1 MHGCLRPVTPIFM
14 NFKTSYAYI
23 HRLPGLLV
31 NLLLMLAAGMLI
43 LGLTMPVLSLEKL
56 YFFGN
61 TVSLLSGI
69 QTLWREQEWGL
80 AILLICFSVVFPAL
94 KILLLLMIWNLEAT
108 DSPAHQR
115 NLHWLELYSKWS
127 MLDVFVVA
135 LVVVSVKLG
144 MMAEARVEP
153 GVYAFAASV
162 IITMLVSSWI
172 GRYTRQGEGSAG

>member
-1 MHGCLRPVTPIFM
+1 M
-14 NFKTSYAYI
+14 NFRASYAYT
-23 HRLPGLLV
+23 HKAPGLLV
-31 NLLLMLAAGMLI
+31 NLFLLLAAGLLI
-43 LGLTMPVLSLEKL
+43 LGLTIPVISLEKF

-69 QTLWREQEWGL
+69 QALWQEQERGL
-80 AILLICFSVVFPAL
+80 AVLLLCFSVVFPAL
-94 KILLLLMIWNLEAT
+94 KILLLLMIWNLEKS

-115 NLHWLELYSKWS
+115 HLHWLETYSKWS

-153 GVYAFAASV
+153 GIYAFAASV

-172 GRYTRQGEGSAG
+172 GRYTRAADKAGTTTG

>member
-1 MHGCLRPVTPIFM
+1 MLILM
-14 NFKTSYAYI
+14 NLKASYAYT
-23 HRLPGLLV
+23 HFLPGLLV
-31 NLLLMLAAGMLI
+31 NLLLMLAVGLLM
-43 LGLTMPVLSLEKL
+43 LGLTMPVISLEKF
-56 YFFGN
+56 YVFGN

-69 QTLWREQEWGL
+69 QNLWQEQEWGL
-80 AILLICFSVVFPAL
+80 AILLISFSVIFPVI

-115 NLHWLELYSKWS
+115 HLHWLEVYSKWS

-153 GVYAFAASV
+153 GIYAFAASV

-172 GRYTRQGEGSAG
+172 GRYTRQERAGD